1 MTGRLTWSSSEG
13 VTGRLIWSSS
23 EGVNEDLHG
32 AVVKE

>member
-1 MTGRLTWSSSEG
+1 MTERLIWSSSEG
-13 VTGRLIWSSS
+13 VTGRLIRSSS